1 MKGKEEY
8 FFNIHHRSID
18 VKEGITG
25 EAEQGTSPGHLY
37 LGLQK
42 NSDKELLFGK
52 YPEEGNLL
60 FGKAKI
66 ETKKEERKHE
76 KVVEYSKKMGKD
88 YIFDK
93 QIRLTKGEYENAM
106 KYATDH
112 SQLQNGHFVIG
123 VSDCTD
129 FVQSVYNAAGLP
141 LYFTTAYSK
150 QELVELDTWAV
161 SKVLMKYASRDTI
174 KEHLGNVS
182 GFSKEQLAST
192 LNISVDKISQVLPD
206 IDLSLNAYDW
216 PLPKFKVTLED
227 SDLLPLEAITDK
239 KEVGLDEEAII
250 AEKQESKTVDS
261 IIGAKIIQFK
271 KTMLAKIEAKFSALL
286 DKFKIKAQNDYDNQE
301 NGLLKKSQ
309 AELNDVIDKLKK
321 QAQTEYDEMVI
332 KKQVEH
338 DQEFGERV
346 AIAQANTEPGVKIK
360 VSSHDIVAKKQAELN
375 TFKEIRTAQL
385 KSEVDKYTKQ
395 LNNEFSED
403 HVKLK
408 DTIETKMS
416 EKKEGAINKYNKNI
430 NDYLNKDVKSIIEI
444 LNSDVNIENIIEQ
457 QAEVF
462 LQGVAV
468 ELISEL

>member
-1 MKGKEEY
+1 M
-8 FFNIHHRSID
+8 
-18 VKEGITG
+18 
-25 EAEQGTSPGHLY
+25 
-37 LGLQK
+37 
-42 NSDKELLFGK
+42 
-52 YPEEGNLL
+52 
-60 FGKAKI
+60 
-66 ETKKEERKHE
+66 
-76 KVVEYSKKMGKD
+76 
-88 YIFDK
+88 
-93 QIRLTKGEYENAM
+93 
-106 KYATDH
+106 
-112 SQLQNGHFVIG
+112 
-123 VSDCTD
+123 
-129 FVQSVYNAAGLP
+129 
-141 LYFTTAYSK
+141 
-150 QELVELDTWAV
+150 
-161 SKVLMKYASRDTI
+161 
-174 KEHLGNVS
+174 
-182 GFSKEQLAST
+182 
-192 LNISVDKISQVLPD
+192 
-206 IDLSLNAYDW
+206 
-216 PLPKFKVTLED
+216 
-227 SDLLPLEAITDK
+227 
-239 KEVGLDEEAII
+239 
-250 AEKQESKTVDS
+250 
-261 IIGAKIIQFK
+261 
-271 KTMLAKIEAKFSALL
+271 
-286 DKFKIKAQNDYDNQE
+286 
-301 NGLLKKSQ
+301 
-309 AELNDVIDKLKK
+309 NDVIDKLKK

-408 DTIETKMS
+408 NTIETKMS